1 MGYMKSRVIAVIALA
16 AMVLAAGCTSGF
28 GGPGANSGA
37 GIHALIDAWADA
49 YEKEDSVRLANLF
62 TDPTTIVENG
72 TSQTLT
78 RHELRIVLDIGFA
91 LMDVHEV
98 RVTDKHIVQNGNT
111 AQVVVKFEVDATQF
125 GFRDINELSY
135 VWTVEKVDRSWLI
148 SRLEASDE

>member
-1 MGYMKSRVIAVIALA
+1 MPSSMRGL
-16 AMVLAAGCTSGF
+16 
-28 GGPGANSGA
+28 
-37 GIHALIDAWADA
+37 DA

-78 RHELRIVLDIGFA
+78 RPELRIVLDIGFA